1 MQSLKQIIK
10 PTVLFTALGLATF
23 SAQAMQVPGPLVDT
37 SWLANNQNNV
47 VILDARK
54 NTNSFIRRGKGG
66 GKVAGVQAC
75 GAKSGGGGK
84 VFGHIP
90 GSTMVDW
97 KAIAPTQKGQLHN
110 ELPGKQAFEKLMQSK
125 GVNKG
130 DAIVV
135 SNRGQNA
142 KEVAFA
148 TRLYWTI
155 KYYGYD
161 NVALLDGGT
170 AKWAAEKR
178 KVEYGRSK
186 PGKGNWTAGAERRE
200 LLASIDDVQK
210 AVDSKGQIIDPLPM
224 PLYLGLKLKKGV
236 VPKKGHI
243 AGAKNMPFGVLVHGG
258 PGGATF
264 YSKPELKQVSS
275 AIGIDPNKPAITHCN
290 TGHIASLGWFVMSE
304 LLGDKQTR
312 LYDGSMEEWSSD
324 PSRKVVSFEME

>member
-1 MQSLKQIIK
+1 MQSFKQIVK
-10 PTVLFTALGLATF
+10 PAVLFTALGLATF
-23 SAQAMQVPGPLVDT
+23 SAQAMQVPGPLVNT
-37 SWLANNQNNV
+37 GWLAQHLNNV

-54 NTNSFIRRGKGG
+54 NTNSFIHHGK
-66 GKVAGVQAC
+66 
-75 GAKSGGGGK
+75 GGK

-90 GSTMVDW
+90 GAIMVDW
-97 KAIAPTQKGQLHN
+97 KKIAPTQKGHLHN
-110 ELPGKQAFEKLMQSK
+110 ELPSKRAFEKLMQSK

-135 SNRGQNA
+135 SNRGQNG

-155 KYYGYD
+155 KYFGYD

-186 PGKGNWTAGAERRE
+186 PGKGNWRAAAERRE

-210 AVDSKGQIIDPLPM
+210 AVDTKGQIIDPLPM

-236 VPKKGHI
+236 VLKKGHI
-243 AGAKNMPFGVLVHGG
+243 AGAKSMPFGVLVHGG

-264 YSKPELKQVSS
+264 YSRPELKKVSS
-275 AIGIDPNKPAITHCN
+275 AVGINLNKPAITHCN

-304 LLGDKQTR
+304 LLGDKKTR
-312 LYDGSMEEWSSD
+312 LYDGSMEEWSAD
-324 PSRKVVSFEME
+324 PSRKVVSFRME